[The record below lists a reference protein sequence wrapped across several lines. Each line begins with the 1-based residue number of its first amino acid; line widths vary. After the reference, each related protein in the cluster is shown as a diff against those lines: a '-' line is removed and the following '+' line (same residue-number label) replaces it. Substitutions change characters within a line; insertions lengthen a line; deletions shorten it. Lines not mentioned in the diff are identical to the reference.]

1 MTALQEHADRPDLA
15 NADEE
20 LLLGDW
26 LGLAGYLAEAVENGE
41 ISIETARAELA
52 GDAIGVLERRALGR
66 AAVVAATRVGAAAAV
81 TKLLESAVNRHGPAV
96 EVA

>member
-1 MTALQEHADRPDLA
+1 MTALQDHADRS

-41 ISIETARAELA
+41 ISIEIARAELA
-52 GDAIGVLERRALGR
+52 AEANGVLERRALGR
-66 AAVVAATRVGAAAAV
+66 AAEVAATRHGAASPVA
-81 TKLLESAVNRHGPAV
+81 KLLQSAVATRGPAA